1 MESALQAKRAII
13 TVPLGVLQTGTLG
26 FSPQPTA
33 MLSQAARLRMGT
45 VIRVTLV
52 FRSRFWRD
60 DDLLLAQSE
69 LAADLRFLSFLFTPK
84 LVPATWW
91 TAMPE
96 QFRVITGWVGGPR
109 AESWQN
115 RLTKSGSRDLLLT
128 ESLRAL
134 ATAFG
139 LPEESLR
146 RELTSWHSHDWSADE
161 HSRGAY
167 SYAPA
172 GALDA
177 SDKMSVPVDGTLYF
191 AGEHTDTTG
200 HWGTVH
206 GALRSGLRAARQV
219 LADAAGL
226 SSAGGLA

>member
-1 MESALQAKRAII
+1 
-13 TVPLGVLQTGTLG
+13 
-26 FSPQPTA
+26 
-33 MLSQAARLRMGT
+33 MGT

-52 FRSRFWRD
+52 FRTRFWRD
-60 DDLLLAQSE
+60 DALLLAQSE
-69 LAADLRFLSFLFTPK
+69 LAADLRFLSFLFAPQLT
-84 LVPATWW
+84 PATWW

-96 QFRVITGWVGGPR
+96 QTPVITGWVGGPK

-115 RLTKSGSRDLLLT
+115 RQRKSGGRDLLLT

-134 ATAFG
+134 SMVFG
-139 LPEESLR
+139 IPVDALR
-146 RELTSWHSHDWSADE
+146 QELTSWHSHDWSADE
-161 HSRGAY
+161 HSLGAY

-177 SDKMSVPVDGTLYF
+177 SDKMSIPVAGTLYF

-226 SSAGGLA
+226 TQS